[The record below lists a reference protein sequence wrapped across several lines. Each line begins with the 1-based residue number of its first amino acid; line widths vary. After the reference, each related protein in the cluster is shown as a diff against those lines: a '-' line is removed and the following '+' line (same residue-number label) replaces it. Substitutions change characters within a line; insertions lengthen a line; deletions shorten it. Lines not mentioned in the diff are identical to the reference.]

1 MGRAVVL
8 RQCGHYCSSFMGV
21 VERAGVCECLIDGF
35 AATRVNRENQIQRSG
50 FGFCLNAFSI

>member
-1 MGRAVVL
+1 VL

-35 AATRVNRENQIQRSG
+35 AATCVNRENQIQRSG
-50 FGFCLNAFSI
+50 FGFYLNAFSI